1 MRGGHIGLVA
11 IAIMFHESCG
21 STAIHN
27 NNLRLSFLE
36 SNMRLRGGGYSL
48 GIRDSIMIAHSF
60 KGSEFGPA
68 QGVHGAT
75 YTVDVEFF
83 VESLVPRLNWV
94 IDIGSATQMLKEVLQ
109 AYNYKDL
116 DKLFKENTTTEFMCK
131 EIFDALKKKLEGSVK
146 GSLTVKLHESHIA
159 WASYHGTLSE

>member
-1 MRGGHIGLVA
+1 MKGGHLRLVVLA
-11 IAIMFHESCG
+11 IVFHESCG
-21 STAIHN
+21 STTIHYKN
-27 NNLRLSFLE
+27 SHPLFLK
-36 SNMRLRGGGYSL
+36 SNMRLRGGGGYSL

-75 YTVDVEFF
+75 YTVDVEFS

-94 IDIGSATQMLKEVLQ
+94 MDIGSATQMLKEVLQ

-116 DKLFKENTTTEFMCK
+116 DQLFKENTTTEFMCK
-131 EIFDALKKKLEGSVK
+131 EIFDALKKKLQGNLK
-146 GSLTVKLHESHIA
+146 GSMTVKLHESHIA
-159 WASYHGTLSE
+159 WASYCGQI